1 MKRIALLTACLA
13 IMPSGTQAGE
23 LYRWVDSRGVV
34 HYSDT
39 PPPKSEQADTIK
51 ISNAAGS
58 DDALPFETLRAKQ
71 NFPVTLYVGSNCGDL
86 CDQARSLLNKRGV
99 PFSETILKTTDDLA
113 AFKKLSGSEGIPA
126 LAVGKTY
133 LGGFVAAQWHS
144 ELDVAGYPK
153 TAPYRAPGK
162 PSTASAVAPA
172 NPPAQ

>member
-1 MKRIALLTACLA
+1 MQRIILLLGCLA
-13 IMPSGTQAGE
+13 IMPLGIQAGE
-23 LYRWVDSRGVV
+23 MFRWVDSRGIV

-71 NFPVTLYVGSNCGDL
+71 NFPVTLYVGSRCGDL
-86 CDQARSLLNKRGV
+86 CDQARSLLNKRGI
-99 PFSETILKTTDDLA
+99 PFSEKVLNTTDDLA
-113 AFKKLSGSEGIPA
+113 ALKKLSGNDSIPT

-133 LGGFVAAQWHS
+133 LGGFVASQWHG
-144 ELDVAGYPK
+144 ELDIAGYPK

-162 PSTASAVAPA
+162 PAAASAVVPA